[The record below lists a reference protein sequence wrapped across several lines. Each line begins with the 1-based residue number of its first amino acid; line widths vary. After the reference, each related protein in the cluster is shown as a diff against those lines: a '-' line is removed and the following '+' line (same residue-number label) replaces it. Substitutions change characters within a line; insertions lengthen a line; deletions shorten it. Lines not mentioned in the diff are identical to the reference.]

1 MSPIFLIALLSTSPA
16 QAQNGVAVKSAHSA
30 LTVDGEQYQWLRPG
44 KPMRLQVTRKKGQE
58 LHVDVVRLGPA
69 SAKQGAAEL
78 VVRVGRKNEKI
89 RVRPPLED
97 SRTVDGSAKLASYPV
112 RHRFDLPFSN
122 NAVRLTVTGG
132 GAEGVGVR
140 VSVGERKRSRLALAP
155 LGAGKKRTKKSGEA
169 TTKKVERREK
179 KATKS
184 DRRRRRGR
192 KAKSKEPA
200 KAVKVDDKNAKE
212 AVAAAAAKKAAED
225 TAKKEAEAAAAKEA
239 AAKKAE
245 ADAAA
250 TARAEEAAAK
260 DAATKEAAG
269 QKGTQTPTAKAGAN
283 EAGKTDETT
292 VGGER
297 EGAKEGGADDG
308 QTTGG
313 EREGSAGTDR
323 NAPPPSTTFVPQ
335 PVPPQT
341 TEIVLEPERPQESG
355 DRLFTLHV
363 GAGAGAVTLGSAL
376 FPLGLHLGGRA
387 LFGLNDGWLSR
398 YEFGIGADFDSEA
411 ARVSAEGLAQA
422 VDWSTQTV
430 RIRAE
435 MAAKVF
441 ETEFDLDGLKL
452 PVDAAVVLGAG
463 ALVGRHNFLIGKR
476 SETRF
481 AFGPTARVGIQG
493 AMGIGPGAVTLV
505 VPVDASW
512 DVASG
517 VTGYVPVVG
526 SIFLGY
532 RLSL

>member
-1 MSPIFLIALLSTSPA
+1 
-16 QAQNGVAVKSAHSA
+16 
-30 LTVDGEQYQWLRPG
+30 
-44 KPMRLQVTRKKGQE
+44 MRLQVSRKKGQE

-69 SAKQGAAEL
+69 SAKQGTAEL
-78 VVRVGRKNEKI
+78 VVRVGRKSEKI

-97 SRTVDGSAKLASYPV
+97 SRSVEGSTKLASYPV
-112 RHRFDLPFSN
+112 RHRFDLPFAT

-140 VSVGERKRSRLALAP
+140 VSVGKRKRSRLALAP
-155 LGAGKKRTKKSGEA
+155 LGAGKKRGKKPPTA
-169 TTKKVERREK
+169 TSKKVEKRDK
-179 KATKS
+179 KATKKT
-184 DRRRRRGR
+184 RRRRRGR
-192 KAKSKEPA
+192 KAKAEPA
-200 KAVKVDDKNAKE
+200 KAVAADDKNAKE
-212 AVAAAAAKKAAED
+212 AVAAGKAKAAEQE
-225 TAKKEAEAAAAKEA
+225 KAAAAT
-239 AAKKAE
+239 KAE

-260 DAATKEAAG
+260 DAAAKEAAS
-269 QKGTQTPTAKAGAN
+269 KKTPPAKPAEK
-283 EAGKTDETT
+283 EAPPKTDETT
-292 VGGER
+292 VGGEGEAPKDGR
-297 EGAKEGGADDG
+297 DRDGA
-308 QTTGG
+308 TTGG
-313 EREGSAGTDR
+313 EREGAATTGGEREGRAGVDR
-323 NAPPPSTTFVPQ
+323 NPPPSTTTFVPP
-335 PVPPQT
+335 PVPPET
-341 TEIVLEPERPQESG
+341 TELVVEPERPQSAD
-355 DRLFTLHV
+355 DRMFNLHV

-398 YEFGIGADFDSEA
+398 YEFGVGADFDSEA
-411 ARVSAEGLAQA
+411 ARVSAEGLNQA

-452 PVDAAVVLGAG
+452 PIDAAVVLGAG

-481 AFGPTARVGIQG
+481 AFGPTARVGVQG
-493 AMGIGPGAVTLV
+493 AMGIGPGAVTLL

-512 DVASG
+512 DVTSG
-517 VTGYVPVVG
+517 VSGYVPVVG